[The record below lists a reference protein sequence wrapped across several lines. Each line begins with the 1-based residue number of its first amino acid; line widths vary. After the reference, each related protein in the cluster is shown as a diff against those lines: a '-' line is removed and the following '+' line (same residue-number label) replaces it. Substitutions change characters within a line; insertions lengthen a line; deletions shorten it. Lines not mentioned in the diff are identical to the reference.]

1 MNELTTAKMPDMWSN
16 VEKANRGDRQ
26 ALAALRSDLS
36 GPNAR
41 LLLDSI
47 GDLASQVENALIK
60 ASFAQTGVAEVVR
73 AKLQAMRLEMGYD
86 LASQSERL
94 LIERV
99 VQTWLHLQ
107 VAEMHQHQQAAPSV
121 AQQDYSDNRVERL
134 QKRHLAAVKMLATF
148 RKLGAPSLQ
157 VNIERSQINVG

>member
-1 MNELTTAKMPDMWSN
+1 VNELTTAKMPDMRSI

-47 GDLASQVENALIK
+47 GDLASQVENALIN

-73 AKLQAMRLEMGYD
+73 AKLQAMRLEMGHD
-86 LASQSERL
+86 QAGQAERL

-107 VAEMHQHQQAAPSV
+107 VAELQQQQQAALSA
-121 AQQDYSDNRVERL
+121 AQQEYCDNRVDRL
-134 QKRHLAAVKMLATF
+134 QKRHLAALKMLGTF
-148 RKLGAPSLQ
+148 RKLGAPTLQ
-157 VNIERSQINVG
+157 VHIEKSQVKVG